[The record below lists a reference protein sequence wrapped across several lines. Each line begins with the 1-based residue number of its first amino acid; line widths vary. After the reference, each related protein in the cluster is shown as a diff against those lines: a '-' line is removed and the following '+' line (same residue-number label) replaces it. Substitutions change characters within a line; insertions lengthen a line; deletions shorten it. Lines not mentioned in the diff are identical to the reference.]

1 MSSKMASASKKRK
14 IDSDNRQSSPVTLEK
29 YPART
34 HLARTH
40 LTSFASTYLREALF
54 SAMNHIKSKNRSR
67 LTNEHLVELLRITVI
82 SSRNPQYQK
91 IVESKPTHHFS
102 H

>member
-14 IDSDNRQSSPVTLEK
+14 IDSENRQSSPEK
-29 YPART
+29 YPALPY
-34 HLARTH
+34 LARTH
-40 LTSFASTYLREALF
+40 LTLFASTYFCETLF

-67 LTNEHLVELLRITVI
+67 LSNEHLVELLRITVI

-91 IVESKPTHHFS
+91 FVKSKPTHHFS